1 MGEKKGI
8 VYRKSKE
15 QEALQRW
22 TRREFLEVERTIA
35 KEWRKSL
42 TQVDFGAM
50 VKQVM
55 SGLGPWRT
63 PKTLEDA
70 KQIANTVI
78 DSMDP
83 EWLLRFGLD
92 LTGIP
97 EVTE

>member
-1 MGEKKGI
+1 
-8 VYRKSKE
+8 
-15 QEALQRW
+15 
-22 TRREFLEVERTIA
+22 
-35 KEWRKSL
+35 
-42 TQVDFGAM
+42 M

-78 DSMDP
+78 DYMDP

-92 LTGIP
+92 LRVFPKSRSG
-97 EVTE
+97 